1 MEMNTKYFGTIEY
14 EKKDLITLTEGLAGI
29 GDYREYL
36 PISFEEGSD
45 SMLCLQCRDVASL
58 AFVAVNPFGIVENY
72 HPVLNAE
79 DKSALGFREENELSF
94 YALCTLR
101 DTLEHSTV
109 NLKAPIAVNVKTRR
123 AKQVIVET
131 DYMLRYPLKAGG
143 QRTKC

>member
-79 DKSALGFREENELSF
+79 AKAAAYVRAAAGLRFSAAVWCIRTS
-94 YALCTLR
+94 
-101 DTLEHSTV
+101 
-109 NLKAPIAVNVKTRR
+109 LK
-123 AKQVIVET
+123 
-131 DYMLRYPLKAGG
+131 
-143 QRTKC
+143 